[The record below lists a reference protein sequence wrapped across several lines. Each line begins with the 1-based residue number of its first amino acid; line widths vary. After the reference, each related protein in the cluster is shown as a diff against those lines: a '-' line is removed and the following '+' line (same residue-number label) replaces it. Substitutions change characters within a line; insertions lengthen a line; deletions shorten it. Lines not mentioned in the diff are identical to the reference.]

1 MIQKSTPSRTF
12 IQSALVALMAATTL
26 LSACGESPATVGNPV
41 DAELSAIAV
50 TEISPNSSST
60 SDISLSWSGIP
71 GTAKT
76 LKFFRRKSS
85 DSLSNAEQLE
95 VLNGT
100 SQQTLKDQSPSLE
113 ADVDYIYSIRADN
126 ANNIAVASAQ
136 SEPIR
141 IISAS
146 SVQPF
151 GITVPESN
159 NVTLKDPLGTG
170 HQFSWEDAG
179 TGLYHVKVSD
189 ATGKVLW
196 GAITKNTTISYGTT
210 SGTERKEGSSVSG
223 PVDPKLEVP
232 LALTS
237 KLVISSA
244 RPDPARSEVPLVGIG
259 STAGYTIQVSAIE
272 TRPNKGDL
280 KGADSIAIRKASE
293 VRFVAQ

>member
-1 MIQKSTPSRTF
+1 MIQTSTPAPAFLKT
-12 IQSALVALMAATTL
+12 ALVAMTAATAF
-26 LSACGESPATVGNPV
+26 LSACGENPATVGNPA
-41 DAELSAIAV
+41 DAELNAIAV
-50 TEISPNSSST
+50 TEISPNGSST

-71 GTAKT
+71 GTTKS
-76 LKFFRRKSS
+76 LKFFRRKS
-85 DSLSNAEQLE
+85 DESLANAEQLE
-95 VLNGT
+95 VLTGT
-100 SQQTLKDQSPSLE
+100 SETTLKDESPSLE
-113 ADVDYIYSIRADN
+113 SDVDYIYSIRADN

-151 GITVPESN
+151 AITVPASN

-170 HQFSWEDAG
+170 HQFSWADAG

-196 GAITKNTTISYGTT
+196 GAITKNTTISYGTA
-210 SGTERKEGSSVSG
+210 SGTERAEGETLSG
-223 PVDPKLEVP
+223 PMDPKLEVP
-232 LALTS
+232 LALTN

-244 RPDPARSEVPLVGIG
+244 RPDPARNEVPLVGIG
-259 STAGYTIQVSAIE
+259 STASYTIQVSAIE
-272 TRPNKGDL
+272 TRPNQGDL
-280 KGADSIAIRKASE
+280 KGANSIAIRKAQE